1 MARRNRYDSNAP
13 AGSYMSQFTEEEW
26 ESLEPGMQR
35 KLAVMGG
42 PFGRSEFSAEE
53 QMMMQDIERREL
65 GREALRATA
74 LSGAQLGAQ
83 ALMYA
88 SPSARRE
95 RELAGQIEQQM
106 KTRDFLDPAERQAT
120 EQAFM
125 GQAGT
130 LAEEEQAR
138 MEALAGS
145 VGGTAVTGQG
155 GVETMREA
163 ARVKEGRQFEAAKE
177 AGKAITSA
185 NLQATREKLQQYDQ
199 LKETATGRVR
209 GLLETTAQG
218 IGSAAEA
225 YGTIRAFAPGENV
238 GQLVNE
244 LREMEM
250 PDPDNPGQMMAA
262 FSGPERVMI
271 IGELRRMSP
280 KQRRK
285 YLAELEVER
294 ELESGK
300 LTSLLDPGRA
310 EATTAEEAGE
320 QEEEQGQGEAEAQA
334 PRTQEQFLEALN
346 DLPEEDTGLQK
357 AIIDRNDG
365 KEMAL
370 DFRDWFNENYSD
382 AASTLRLDDSDKIEE
397 ENYSDA
403 IIIGSSPNSSMAKAW
418 EYDIDGNSAG
428 RVWLSFE
435 LLEDQTQAA
444 QGQ

>member
-1 MARRNRYDSNAP
+1 
-13 AGSYMSQFTEEEW
+13 MSQFTEEEW
-26 ESLEPGMQR
+26 DSLEPGMQR

-42 PFGRSEFSAEE
+42 PFGRSELSAEE
-53 QMMMQDIERREL
+53 QIMMQDIERRQL
-65 GREALRATA
+65 GREALSATA

-95 RELAGQIEQQM
+95 RELAGQIEQQIE
-106 KTRDFLDPAERQAT
+106 TGNFLSPAEIQAT

-125 GQAGT
+125 NQAGT
-130 LAEEEQAR
+130 LAEEEQTR
-138 MEALAGS
+138 TEAAAGS

-155 GVETMREA
+155 GVETLREA

-238 GQLVNE
+238 GQLFNE
-244 LREMEM
+244 LREMEV

-262 FSGPERVMI
+262 FSGPQRVMI
-271 IGELRRMSP
+271 TGELRRMSP
-280 KQRRK
+280 RQRRK
-285 YLAELEVER
+285 YLAELEREY

-310 EATTAEEAGE
+310 EANTAEEAGE
-320 QEEEQGQGEAEAQA
+320 QKEQQGQGEEEAEA
-334 PRTQEQFLEALN
+334 PKTQEQFLEALN
-346 DLPEEDTGLQK
+346 DMPEAQTSLK
-357 AIIDRNDG
+357 KVIIDSPQG
-365 KEMAL
+365 TEMAL
-370 DFRDWFNENYSD
+370 DF
-382 AASTLRLDDSDKIEE
+382 
-397 ENYSDA
+397 
-403 IIIGSSPNSSMAKAW
+403 
-418 EYDIDGNSAG
+418 
-428 RVWLSFE
+428 
-435 LLEDQTQAA
+435 
-444 QGQ
+444 

>member
-26 ESLEPGMQR
+26 DSLEPGMQR

-42 PFGRSEFSAEE
+42 PFGRSELSAEE
-53 QMMMQDIERREL
+53 QIMMQDIERRQL

-106 KTRDFLDPAERQAT
+106 KTGDFLAPAEREAI
-120 EQAFM
+120 EQAYM

-238 GQLVNE
+238 GQLFNE
-244 LREMEM
+244 LREMEV

-262 FSGPERVMI
+262 FSGPQRVMI

-280 KQRRK
+280 KRRRK
-285 YLAELEVER
+285 YLAELEREY

-320 QEEEQGQGEAEAQA
+320 QKEEQGQGEAEAPA
-334 PRTQEQFLEALN
+334 PRTQEGFLEEINA
-346 DLPEEDTGLQK
+346 LPEAQTSLK
-357 AIIDRNDG
+357 TVIIDSPQG
-365 KEMAL
+365 TEMAL
-370 DFRDWFNENYSD
+370 DFRDWFNEEYPEASSTLKLDPSKDTGNYSD
-382 AASTLRLDDSDKIEE
+382 AVIRGSDRR
-397 ENYSDA
+397 
-403 IIIGSSPNSSMAKAW
+403 SSMAKAW
-418 EYDIDGNSAG
+418 EYDIDGNPAG
-428 RVWLSFE
+428 NVWLSFE
-435 LLEDQTQAA
+435 MLEDQTQAA
-444 QGQ
+444 QGE